1 MPALA
6 RRGLALGFASI
17 FAVVASACASDR
29 VVGPASTPDAPS
41 APQDNLLT
49 AHATFQRYV
58 AIGTSISAGVQ
69 SDGLIAATQ
78 LASWPAQLAA
88 FAAATLKQP
97 YIAGAGCHAPVVA
110 PLLLAVR
117 LSGESA
123 LTPDPA
129 LSCAPLLFGLT
140 APFDNVALNGALT
153 GDALNTTPAI
163 AAVSDPG
170 NAKIY
175 SRVLQSGA
183 TQVSTMMA
191 RNPTIVSV
199 ELGSNEVLGAI
210 SGIAFPPVITPV
222 ATWAPLY
229 DQVLD
234 DVKKVTNTAVVTG
247 LIDDIAD
254 VQAFRTGSDLW
265 ADRTE
270 FALFNVTVSNDC
282 NNNSNL
288 IFVPLFVPE
297 AVASGLAQSAQGMGA
312 FTLSCADKPLQQD
325 FILTPQDAQ
334 NLNAQ
339 MAAMSAHIQVA
350 AAAHGFAYFPLGALY
365 DTKNA
370 KGAFSVIKLM
380 TSPAPFGP
388 YFSLDGLH
396 PTAAGQTILARAAAQ
411 ALNTTYGLGIPI
423 L

>member
-1 MPALA
+1 MPASASRRFALA
-6 RRGLALGFASI
+6 FLSI
-17 FAVVASACASDR
+17 LTAVASACASDR
-29 VVGPASTPDAPS
+29 VVGPADAP
-41 APQDNLLT
+41 AGPQDSFLT
-49 AHATFQRYV
+49 AHTAFQRFV

-69 SDGLIAATQ
+69 SDGLVAGTQ
-78 LASWPAQLAA
+78 LTSWPAQLAA
-88 FAAATLKQP
+88 FAATTLKQP
-97 YIAGAGCHAPVVA
+97 YIAGTGCHAPVIA

-123 LTPDPA
+123 LTPDQS
-129 LSCAPLLFGLT
+129 LSCGPLLFGLT

-153 GDALNTTPAI
+153 TDALNTTPAI
-163 AAVSDPG
+163 AAVTDPG

-191 RNPTIVSV
+191 RNPTIVSI

-210 SGIAFPPVITPV
+210 SGIAVPPVITPL
-222 ATWAPLY
+222 AIWAPIY
-229 DQVLD
+229 DKVLD
-234 DVKKVTNTAVVTG
+234 SVKKVTKTAVVAG

-254 VQAFRTGSDLW
+254 VQAFRTGNELYD
-265 ADRTE
+265 DRAE

-282 NNNSNL
+282 NGNGNL

-297 AVASGLAQSAQGMGA
+297 AVAAGLAQSAQGAGA
-312 FTLSCADKPLQQD
+312 FTMSCMDKPLQRD

-339 MAAMSAHIQVA
+339 MAAMNAHIQAA

-370 KGAFSVIKLM
+370 KGAFSVVKLV
-380 TSPAPFGP
+380 TSPAPFGA

-396 PTAAGQTILARAAAQ
+396 PTAAGQAILARAAAQ
-411 ALNTTYGLGIPI
+411 ALNSTYGLGIPI
-423 L
+423 F